1 MAYVAPNWKDGAA
14 PAVDAA
20 ALQAISDAIAANE
33 GNITSLQTVVQG
45 MGNIVIGSYVGAGG
59 YGSSR
64 PSSLTFPKP
73 VNFLWIYNTLY
84 GDGKIGSNL
93 YRGVCTIPAMSLW
106 NDSYRQLRG
115 FDLINNT
122 LDSYAF
128 ARRTNGGKTIE
139 WYNSHSDSSQGSIGG
154 YTYYYLAVL
163 Q

>member
-1 MAYVAPNWKDGAA
+1 MAYVAPIWKNGQA

-20 ALQAISDAIAANE
+20 ALQAISNAIVASEENIAA
-33 GNITSLQTVVQG
+33 LQTAMAGKADV
-45 MGNIVIGSYVGAGG
+45 VIGSFVGAGG

-73 VNFLWIYNTLY
+73 VKFLWIYSTLH
-84 GDGKIGSNL
+84 GDGSIGSNL
-93 YRGVCTIPAMSLW
+93 WRGVSTIPAMSLW
-106 NDSYRQLRG
+106 NDTYRQVRG
-115 FDLINNT
+115 FDLINNS

-128 ARRTNGGKTIE
+128 ARLTNGGKTVE
-139 WYNSHSDSSQGSIGG
+139 WYNGHSDSSQGSISG